1 MEKHLLILPYK
12 GTDAM
17 HIISSIQRLIKFFLI
32 MYNWWFLIQVTKLKT
47 CFTVTDKVVF
57 NHEHDIECP
66 EESCPYDDIGE
77 WGRRVL
83 EKVKDHSGRETSS
96 HNFKH
101 CVVADHLSVSYDDL
115 RIVGKNYYKNKQ
127 KPKIVEAILIKN
139 LKPPL
144 NMQEKPVA
152 LNLFN

>member
-1 MEKHLLILPYK
+1 M
-12 GTDAM
+12 
-17 HIISSIQRLIKFFLI
+17 
-32 MYNWWFLIQVTKLKT
+32 
-47 CFTVTDKVVF
+47 
-57 NHEHDIECP
+57 
-66 EESCPYDDIGE
+66 
-77 WGRRVL
+77 L

-139 LKPPL
+139 LKTSL